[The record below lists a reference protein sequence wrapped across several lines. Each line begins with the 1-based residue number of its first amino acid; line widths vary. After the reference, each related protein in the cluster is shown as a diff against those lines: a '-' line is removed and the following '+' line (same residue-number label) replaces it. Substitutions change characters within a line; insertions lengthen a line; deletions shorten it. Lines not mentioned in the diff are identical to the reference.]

1 MATCCA
7 ALSSH
12 QRRVLRTLLAQE
24 SEIAFQYNR
33 YISQFSTMLNAL
45 QLIRHED
52 DLEKRITK
60 CNEFIQTHARLDHDM
75 CMNTY
80 EIVPGAVQMA
90 MACSCICM
98 QAACFRV
105 LYKWIPKLD
114 VLRMKLLKI
123 KTMCEKSSSK
133 PAIEL
138 CADIEKTAQHV
149 LKSQTASH

>member
-7 ALSSH
+7 ALSRE

-24 SEIAFQYNR
+24 SELAVQCNR
-33 YISQFSTMLNAL
+33 HISQFSNMLNAL
-45 QLIRHED
+45 QLIHHED
-52 DLEKRITK
+52 DLEKRTTK
-60 CNEFIQTHARLDHDM
+60 CNEFIQTHAQLEHTV
-75 CMNTY
+75 CVKTH
-80 EIVPGAVQMA
+80 EIVPHAVQMA
-90 MACSCICM
+90 MSCSCICM

-114 VLRMKLLKI
+114 VLQMKLLKI

-149 LKSQTASH
+149 LKSQTTSH